1 MVADDDDRVV
11 FGWTV
16 RCARL
21 LDNSIGA
28 EGCTALANALHLVP
42 SLKVLL
48 YVGKRSSSC
57 FRCQSQPYCR
67 CLVSP
72 TARPYNQPVGVCVW
86 WTVHGVRL
94 KANSIGPAGCAAL
107 ASALGHLPSLTSLE
121 YVGDWNLVCV
131 VAWEDELVWLVIVLV
146 ALFLQAEQQLHWNC
160 RLHQL
165 GRCSWSHAVTSVFAV
180 SWQIRS

>member
-48 YVGKRSSSC
+48 YVGKRAS
-57 FRCQSQPYCR
+57 
-67 CLVSP
+67 
-72 TARPYNQPVGVCVW
+72 NQVPM
-86 WTVHGVRL
+86 
-94 KANSIGPAGCAAL
+94 APMPI
-107 ASALGHLPSLTSLE
+107 SALLQVLSIPHCSTIQPAR
-121 YVGDWNLVCV
+121 WCV
-131 VAWEDELVWLVIVLV
+131 RMVDRAWC
-146 ALFLQAEQQLHWNC
+146 QAERELHWTS
-160 RLHQL
+160 RLRCV
-165 GRCSWSHAVTSVFAV
+165 GKCSWSLAVTDVLGVRWRLEFGVHSCMGG
-180 SWQIRS
+180 